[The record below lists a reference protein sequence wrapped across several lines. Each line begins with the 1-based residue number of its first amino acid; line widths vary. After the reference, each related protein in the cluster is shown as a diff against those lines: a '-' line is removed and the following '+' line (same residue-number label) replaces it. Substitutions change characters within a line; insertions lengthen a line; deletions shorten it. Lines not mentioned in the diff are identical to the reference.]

1 LLPAK
6 VEETGYFMEFSHF
19 RHISHQHLV
28 VEQMFAAIGGIKKAH
43 PTQCRMR
50 FLSNLEFL

>member
-6 VEETGYFMEFSHF
+6 VEETGYFMEFSYF
-19 RHISHQHLV
+19 RHMSHQHLV